1 MKQYIDKSVLV
12 EKIEKRIKETES
24 MDLNDQFQAGQISG
38 FDSVLKLLDTL
49 KVKMDKK
56 IKEYEK
62 AIHQ

>member
-24 MDLNDQFQAGQISG
+24 MDLNDQFWAGQISG

-62 AIHQ
+62 AIH